1 MIAGRCRFPGCNR
14 GERASKQS
22 DISIDDPIAVA
33 RTSAGIYVGAAAQ
46 VSNHAL
52 LGCQGRNFSAQPVI
66 AAPGKAEPMVE
77 SGRGSGQ

>member
-14 GERASKQS
+14 GERASKQP
-22 DISIDDPIAVA
+22 DMSIDDTIAVA

-52 LGCQGRNFSAQPVI
+52 
-66 AAPGKAEPMVE
+66 
-77 SGRGSGQ
+77 